1 MIRKKGWNLG
11 TFFFC
16 FWGKILVLTAA
27 LAAEMVSFWICIS
40 ADLFDLFSV
49 AGLPSVEDWDVD
61 GVADGVGAAVE
72 DEDDAGNGVGSA
84 VIRSISVVPEES
96 CINRRV
102 RNVKREVR
110 ISYSVRKWK
119 RLPPLILCCFVIC
132 EIVIAFSVLC
142 SLLLCFCFFVTV
154 RVANGEN
161 GLFPALFHYISK

>member
-1 MIRKKGWNLG
+1 MQNKLSMRVFIAVMIRKIRWNLR

-27 LAAEMVSFWICIS
+27 LAAEMVSFWICIN

-49 AGLPSVEDWDVD
+49 AGLPNVEEWDVD

-72 DEDDAGNGVGSA
+72 DEDDAGTGVGSA

-102 RNVKREVR
+102 RNVKREVQ
-110 ISYSVRKWK
+110 IS
-119 RLPPLILCCFVIC
+119 
-132 EIVIAFSVLC
+132 
-142 SLLLCFCFFVTV
+142 
-154 RVANGEN
+154 
-161 GLFPALFHYISK
+161 